1 MPNYTV
7 DTSFL
12 NQPAPK
18 TQNLGD
24 LINTASG
31 IQNYQQAQQINPLAL
46 QEAQNKVE
54 TSNLALQKQRELQQ
68 PEIEAGIAKAGRD
81 VYETKQKYA
90 NELNDAMSGMLQSKS
105 MQKNDLE
112 GFINHVADQ
121 RDRLIDQGM
130 PRHIAESQF
139 GKVITAAHDKGLDYV
154 KQTLE
159 NTQKAQLGAANRQN
173 LMTPSVQQINGVSY
187 FVNPTTMQI
196 TPVGGQQQGQP
207 QGQPQSQPQAQ
218 PQGQMQGQP
227 QGQPQGQLPIL
238 VQEDPQMSIPP
249 GVQIPQLNEQQK
261 ASYTKGQALKDL
273 SAGAAKQS
281 QESLQT
287 IRKVEQYADKA
298 AGSAPGQALRS
309 AGKWIKG
316 DADYDELLKNIARMQ
331 LDNAMTMGTSTDAS
345 RHTTEVASGSADITE
360 KALRDIINRA
370 KADATGAIKFEQGLK
385 NYIGK
390 RGDYNGNINA
400 TKFRDAWINNYDP
413 RLLMYQNINESNL
426 PQKQKDEMIR
436 EINAGLTK
444 DDVVTL
450 RKKQANLMRLENGD
464 YK

>member
-18 TQNLGD
+18 AQSLAD
-24 LINTASG
+24 LVNTASG

-68 PEIEAGIAKAGRD
+68 PEIEAGIAKAGGE
-81 VYETKQKYA
+81 VYELRKKYA
-90 NELNDAMSGMLQSKS
+90 NELNDAMTGMLQSKS
-105 MQKNDLE
+105 MREGDVN
-112 GFINHVADQ
+112 GFISHVADQ

-130 PRHIAESQF
+130 PKHIAEKEF
-139 GKVITAAHDKGLDYV
+139 AKLINAAQDPKEGLPYV
-154 KQTLE
+154 RQTLE
-159 NTQKAQLGAANRQN
+159 NTQRAQLGATNRQN

-196 TPVGGQQQGQP
+196 TPVGGQQQVQP
-207 QGQPQSQPQAQ
+207 QGQPQVQPQAQ

-227 QGQPQGQLPIL
+227 QGQMPVL

-385 NYIGK
+385 NYVGK